1 MCEIF
6 CFNSNKPKEVNEC
19 LECFYNHSDE
29 HPHGMGISN
38 YAVR

>member
-19 LECFYNHSDE
+19 LKCLGRIINMDE
-29 HPHGMGISN
+29 KDILN
-38 YAVR
+38 QITKTK